1 MSTFKPS
8 EEDFIIASA
17 VLKWVLVLI
26 HLHVQLHVLTDVYYT
41 ELQLNDV
48 FLFFF
53 SFSFAAAFASSN
65 SWEPWKFRFSREM
78 LQVTYSSL
86 RLMGNFY
93 LTSSTFFCLSTKACE
108 IVISKIYF
116 VRPPQKNSCFQIT
129 TKKHYKHYWSA
140 WHAKQTNKNFPF
152 WLCNNVPYKISL

>member
-1 MSTFKPS
+1 MGSGVDP
-8 EEDFIIASA
+8 
-17 VLKWVLVLI
+17 
-26 HLHVQLHVLTDVYYT
+26 HVGHAWTLLTTCPHRCLLYWITV
-41 ELQLNDV
+41 EWC
-48 FLFFF
+48 FFFF
-53 SFSFAAAFASSN
+53 SFSFAAAFASSS
-65 SWEPWKFRFSREM
+65 SWEPYKFRFSREI

-93 LTSSTFFCLSTKACE
+93 RTSSTFFCLSTKACE

-152 WLCNNVPYKISL
+152 WLYNNVPYKISL